1 MPISKEEYHK
11 FLEEC
16 VINESLEGVKK
27 YINESN
33 VNDIPDSDY
42 MTPLWQAVRET
53 DKLEIIEYLLSI
65 GANPNI
71 PKMEGGYCI
80 LTSEIIDS
88 MDLYSN
94 GITKEPKIGKIK
106 LLVKYG
112 ADINKISN
120 KDNKWVATPLDKSI
134 GIEHYNAEKYLR
146 SIGAKRSTLYLLSNY
161 LYSQSDDV
169 FLLINKEDFLKEKP
183 YFEEL
188 EACSGSIIHYDILR
202 IIYFNKNEEKESEL
216 EKIIVFRMRK
226 DVQEKVKSNI
236 NDLDKK
242 GRTPLDFALELGFKN
257 AYDVFRKYGGKT
269 SKELQKGK

>member
-1 MPISKEEYHK
+1 MPISKEKYHK

-161 LYSQSDDV
+161 LYTQSDRILREV
-169 FLLINKEDFLKEKP
+169 NKQEFLDEKP
-183 YFEEL
+183 SFEEL
-188 EACSGSIIHYDILR
+188 EDCIGSIINYNILR
-202 IIYFNKNEEKESEL
+202 IIYFKKEDEKEQEL
-216 EKIIVFRMRK
+216 EFIISIRK
-226 DVQEKVKSNI
+226 EKFDKEYVKSNI

-269 SKELQKGK
+269 SEELQKGK